1 MTPRSLRA
9 AAGCGFLLISGL
21 ATTRPVPAQDARSLG
36 PKDGTGL
43 PALDTGRVA
52 VGLMAPDF
60 TLESKDGGTV
70 TLSQFR
76 GKKEVILV
84 FYRGHW

>member
-1 MTPRSLRA
+1 MRLLPRFA
-9 AAGCGFLLISGL
+9 AAAAVSLSLTAGAVAQG
-21 ATTRPVPAQDARSLG
+21 RPRLG
-36 PKDGTGL
+36 PADGAGL
-43 PALDTGRVA
+43 PPIDTGRVA
-52 VGLMAPDF
+52 VGTIAPDF

-76 GKKEVILV
+76 GKKTVVLV

>member
-1 MTPRSLRA
+1 MRPLAEFA
-9 AAGCGFLLISGL
+9 AAAAVAMIL
-21 ATTRPVPAQDARSLG
+21 ATSAQAQVVSKLG
-36 PKDGTGL
+36 PVDSAGL

-52 VGLMAPDF
+52 IGTVAPDF

-76 GKKEVILV
+76 GKKTVVLV

>member
-1 MTPRSLRA
+1 
-9 AAGCGFLLISGL
+9 
-21 ATTRPVPAQDARSLG
+21 
-36 PKDGTGL
+36 
-43 PALDTGRVA
+43 
-52 VGLMAPDF
+52 VGSIAPDF

-76 GKKEVILV
+76 GKKAVVLV

>member
-1 MTPRSLRA
+1 MRVTTVRGALLALAFA
-9 AAGCGFLLISGL
+9 ASALSAHAQG
-21 ATTRPVPAQDARSLG
+21 RPLG
-36 PKDGTGL
+36 PADGREL
-43 PALDTGRVA
+43 PPLDTGRVVA
-52 VGLMAPDF
+52 GTAAPDF

-76 GKKEVILV
+76 GKRKIGLV